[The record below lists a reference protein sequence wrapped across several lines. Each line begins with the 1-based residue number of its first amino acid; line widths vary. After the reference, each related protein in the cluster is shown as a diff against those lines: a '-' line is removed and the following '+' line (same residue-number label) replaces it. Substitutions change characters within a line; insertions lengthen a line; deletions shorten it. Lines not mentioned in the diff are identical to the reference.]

1 MKTKLSFFLI
11 FTVILVSLFTSC
23 KKDKSTAPDPLAPIY
38 EYTKTMVDDSAMVVT
53 AHPVASQAG
62 YDILRQGGNAVD
74 AAIAVQFSL
83 AVCYPIAGN
92 IGGGGFMVYRH
103 HDGTIAALDYRE
115 MAPAAST
122 HDMYLDEHGNAVAE
136 KSQNGALAVGV
147 PGTTAGMYEAFLKYS
162 KLKDWK
168 ALLAPA
174 IESAEKGFKLTHRQ
188 VGLLNKNKAKFDK
201 YNTDPVVFN
210 SREWKGGDLLIQPEL
225 AATLKAIAEEG
236 PKGFYEGKVADQII
250 NQMQKSGGIITHEDL
265 KNYVAK
271 WRAPIT
277 TDYRGHKIISMPPP
291 SSGGIA
297 LAQILG
303 MVEEYDL
310 SNMPYQGAQHIHTVV
325 EAERRAYADRAT
337 HLGDSDFYDVPVMG
351 LMDKEYLKLRMADF
365 DPTKAS
371 LSDST
376 FAGQARESMQTTHY
390 SIVDYEGNAVSMTTT
405 LNGGYGS
412 KLVVAEAGFLLN
424 NEMDDFSAK
433 PGVPNMFGLIG
444 AEANK
449 IEPGKRMLSSM
460 TPTIV
465 EKDGK
470 LLLVCG
476 TPGGST
482 IITSVYQTVSNVID
496 FGMSASD
503 AVQSPRFHHQWL
515 PDKIIFEKEGF
526 DTLVLNELKEMGH
539 EVMLRGKLGK
549 VEAVKSL
556 ADGNLEGAAD
566 IRANDDVKGF

>member
-1 MKTKLSFFLI
+1 MKTRTSFNTLVLFFTLLCFLA
-11 FTVILVSLFTSC
+11 C
-23 KKDKSTAPDPLAPIY
+23 KTEKKNVLTPIY
-38 EYTKTMVDDSAMVVT
+38 DFTKTMIDDSAMVVT
-53 AHPVASQAG
+53 AHPIASQAG
-62 YDILRQGGNAVD
+62 YEILRKGGNAVD

-103 HDGTIAALDYRE
+103 NDGSIDALDYRE
-115 MAPAAST
+115 MAPAAASR
-122 HDMYLDEHGNAVAE
+122 DMYLDEAGNPIAE

-147 PGTTAGMYEAFLKYS
+147 PGTPAGMYEAFQKYS

-174 IESAEKGFKLTHRQ
+174 IESAEKGFRLTHRQ
-188 VGLLNKNKAKFDK
+188 VGLMNKNKPKFDK

-210 SREWKGGDLLIQPEL
+210 SKEWKGGDLIVQPEL

-236 PKGFYEGKVADQII
+236 PKGFYEGKVADQIV
-250 NQMQKSGGIITHEDL
+250 NQMKKSGGIITHEDL
-265 KNYVAK
+265 KNYVPK
-271 WRAPIT
+271 WREPIT
-277 TDYRGHKIISMPPP
+277 FDYRGHKIISMPPP
-291 SSGGIA
+291 SSGGVA
-297 LAQILG
+297 LAQIMG
-303 MVEEYDL
+303 MVDNYNL
-310 SNMPYQGAQHIHTVV
+310 SEMQYHGADHIHTVV
-325 EAERRAYADRAT
+325 EAERRAYADRSI
-337 HLGDSDFYDVPVMG
+337 HLGDPDYYNVPIAG
-351 LMDKEYLKLRMADF
+351 LMDQEYLDGRMSDF
-365 DPTKAS
+365 SSEQAS
-371 LSDST
+371 VSDSID
-376 FAGQARESMQTTHY
+376 AGVMQESMETTHY
-390 SIVDYEGNAVSMTTT
+390 SIVDPEGNAVSMTTT

-433 PGVPNMFGLIG
+433 PGTPNMFGLLG

-482 IITSVYQTVSNVID
+482 IITSVYQTISNVID

-515 PDKIIFEKEGF
+515 PDKIVFENEGF
-526 DTLVLNELKEMGH
+526 DSLVIKELEEMGH
-539 EVMLRGKLGK
+539 AVHIRGKLGK
-549 VEAVKSL
+549 VEAVKCL
-556 ADGNLEGAAD
+556 DNGNLEGAAD
-566 IRANDDVKGF
+566 TRANDDVKGF

>member
-1 MKTKLSFFLI
+1 MKTKSSIFLL
-11 FTVILVSLFTSC
+11 FVSLLAFLVLSC
-23 KKDKSTAPDPLAPIY
+23 KTDKTSPLDPIY
-38 EYTKTMVDDSAMVVT
+38 DFTKTMVDDSAMVVT
-53 AHPVASQAG
+53 AHPIASQAG

-103 HDGTIAALDYRE
+103 QDGTLDALDYRE
-115 MAPAAST
+115 MAPAAAT
-122 HDMYLDEHGNAVAE
+122 HDMYLDENGNAVAE

-147 PGTTAGMYEAFLKYS
+147 PGTPAGMYEAFQKYS

-174 IESAEKGFKLTHRQ
+174 IQSAEKGFKLTHRQ
-188 VGLLNKNKAKFDK
+188 VGLMNKNKEKFDK
-201 YNTDPVVFN
+201 YNTDPIVFN
-210 SREWKGGDLLIQPEL
+210 SRIWKGGDLIIQPEL
-225 AATLKAIAEEG
+225 ATTLKAIAQQG
-236 PKGFYEGKVADQII
+236 PKGFYEGKVADLIV
-250 NQMQKSGGIITHEDL
+250 NQMKKSGGIITHEDL
-265 KNYVAK
+265 KNYKAI
-271 WRAPIT
+271 WRTPIIA
-277 TDYRGHKIISMPPP
+277 DYREHKIISMPPP

-297 LAQILG
+297 LAQIFG
-303 MVEEYDL
+303 MVEDYDL
-310 SNMPYQGAQHIHTVV
+310 SNMKFQSAKHIHTVV

-337 HLGDSDFYDVPVMG
+337 HLGDSDFYNVPIAG
-351 LMDKEYLKLRMADF
+351 LMDRDYLRSRMENF
-365 DPTKAS
+365 DPQKAS
-371 LSDST
+371 ISDST
-376 FAGQARESMQTTHY
+376 IAGEIKESLQTTHY
-390 SIVDYEGNAVSMTTT
+390 SIVDQEGNAVSMTTT

-433 PGVPNMFGLIG
+433 PGTPNMFGLIG

-482 IITSVYQTVSNVID
+482 IITSVYQTISNVID
-496 FGMSASD
+496 FGMSATD
-503 AVQSPRFHHQWL
+503 AVKSPRFHHQWL
-515 PDKIIFEKEGF
+515 PDKIILEKVGF
-526 DTLVLNELKEMGH
+526 DSLVINELKEMGH
-539 EVMLRGKLGK
+539 KVSIRGKIGK
-549 VEAVKSL
+549 VEAVKCL
-556 ADGNLEGAAD
+556 AGGYLEGAAD

>member
-1 MKTKLSFFLI
+1 
-11 FTVILVSLFTSC
+11 
-23 KKDKSTAPDPLAPIY
+23 
-38 EYTKTMVDDSAMVVT
+38 MVDDSAMVVT
-53 AHPVASQAG
+53 AHPIASQAG

-103 HDGTIAALDYRE
+103 HDGTIDALDYRE

-122 HDMYLDEHGNAVAE
+122 HDMYLDENGNPVAE

-147 PGTTAGMYEAFLKYS
+147 PGTPSGMYEAFLKYS

-174 IESAEKGFKLTHRQ
+174 IQSAEKGFNLTHRQ
-188 VGLLNKNKAKFDK
+188 VDLLNKNKAKFDK
-201 YNTDPVVFN
+201 YNIDPIVFN
-210 SREWKGGDLLIQPEL
+210 SRVWKGGDLLVQPEL
-225 AATLKAIAEEG
+225 AATLKAIADQG
-236 PKGFYEGKVADQII
+236 PKGFYEGLVADQIV
-250 NQMQKSGGIITHEDL
+250 NQLKKSGGIITLEDL
-265 KNYVAK
+265 KNYKAI
-271 WRAPIT
+271 WRTPIT
-277 TDYRGHKIISMPPP
+277 ANYRGHKIISMPPP

-303 MVEEYDL
+303 MVENYDL
-310 SNMPYQGAQHIHTVV
+310 PNMKYQSAEHIHTVV
-325 EAERRAYADRAT
+325 EAERRAYADRAI
-337 HLGDSDFYDVPVMG
+337 HLGDSDFYNVPIDG
-351 LMDKEYLKLRMADF
+351 LMDKDYLKSRMSNF
-365 DPTKAS
+365 DPNNAS
-371 LSDST
+371 ISDST
-376 FAGQARESMQTTHY
+376 EAGEIKESLQTTHY
-390 SIVDYEGNAVSMTTT
+390 SIVDQEGNAVSITTT

-412 KLVVAEAGFLLN
+412 KLVVAAAGFLLN

-433 PGVPNMFGLIG
+433 PGTPNMFGLIG

-496 FGMSASD
+496 YGMSATD
-503 AVQSPRFHHQWL
+503 AIKSPRFHHQWL
-515 PDKIIFEKEGF
+515 PDKIVFEEIGF
-526 DTLVLNELKEMGH
+526 DSLVINKLKEMGH
-539 EVMLRGKLGK
+539 NVSIRGKIGK
-549 VEAVKSL
+549 VEAVKCL
-556 ADGNLEGAAD
+556 ADGKLEGAAD
-566 IRANDDVKGF
+566 TRANDDVKGF